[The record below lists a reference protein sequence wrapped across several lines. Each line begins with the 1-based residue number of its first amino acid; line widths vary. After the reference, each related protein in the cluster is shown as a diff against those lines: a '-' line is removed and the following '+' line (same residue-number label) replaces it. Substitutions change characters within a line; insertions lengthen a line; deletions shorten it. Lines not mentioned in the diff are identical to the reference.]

1 MKSLFGKAG
10 VAIVAL
16 LIGAPA
22 FAADM
27 AVKAAVEAAP
37 SAATPSYT
45 WTGWHVGVTAGYGF
59 GNADPSLTFNNAE
72 STVVDSFFAP
82 APSTL
87 HSQGFIGGGEI
98 GYDYQ
103 SGSYLLGLETDLSYA
118 DVRATGSATGPFFI
132 GGQFNTT
139 VTSRLDW
146 LGTVR
151 GRLGVLPT
159 SNLLLY
165 GTGGFAYGGLKITTI
180 GTNVAAAPPC
190 NGVGLAVYC
199 ASGATSSVAVGWT
212 VGGGLQYAIAPQW
225 LVKAEYLYVDLGKQ
239 SATYPDLDVAG
250 GLVTST
256 TTFRLNVVRG
266 GLDYR
271 F

>member
-1 MKSLFGKAG
+1 MKSLRGKAG
-10 VAIVAL
+10 AAIAAL
-16 LIGAPA
+16 LIGGPA

-27 AVKAAVEAAP
+27 AVKAALPAP
-37 SAATPSYT
+37 APAYS

-59 GNADPSLTFNNAE
+59 GSADPSLAFNNAE
-72 STVVDSFFAP
+72 LTVVDSFFAP

-87 HSQGFIGGGEI
+87 HPHGFIGGGEI

-103 SGSYLLGLETDLSYA
+103 SGNYLLGLETDLSYA
-118 DVRATGSATGPFFI
+118 DVRGSGSATGPAYI
-132 GGQFNTT
+132 GGLLNTA

-165 GTGGFAYGGLKITTI
+165 GTGGFAYGGLKTTTV
-180 GTNVAAAPPC
+180 GTNLAAAPPC

-199 ASGATSSVAVGWT
+199 ASGATTSVAVGWT
-212 VGGGLQYAIAPQW
+212 VGGGLQYALAPQW